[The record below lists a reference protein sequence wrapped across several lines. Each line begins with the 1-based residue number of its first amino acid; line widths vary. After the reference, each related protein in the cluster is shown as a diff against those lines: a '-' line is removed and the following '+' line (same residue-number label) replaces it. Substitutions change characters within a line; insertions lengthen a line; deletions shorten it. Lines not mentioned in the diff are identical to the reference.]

1 MSHTTLLHCYFVNCA
16 GLQEEAEMR
25 KKSELIRQIYA
36 MEKVPIIRTNFLDLT
51 ETSGM
56 GFLSEMSIAEV
67 HTCVCVYACAC

>member
-1 MSHTTLLHCYFVNCA
+1 
-16 GLQEEAEMR
+16 MR

-56 GFLSEMSIAEV
+56 GFLSEMSIVEV
-67 HTCVCVYACAC
+67 CVCV